1 MIRRLL
7 VVAIAALFV
16 AGCGGSKYSDVKD
29 VMNTQMDIMEKF
41 ASSVDKASNG
51 QEIAD
56 AINEY
61 TGEMETHIKDIKAL
75 SEKYPELKDNKEPPA
90 ELKEMNE
97 KMQETSKKFAGAIV
111 KISMKYR
118 GDPAVAKAL
127 KEMGNVLQGMR

>member
-7 VVAIAALFV
+7 VVAIAALFI
-16 AGCGGSKYSDVKD
+16 AGCGGSKYGDVKD

-61 TGEMETHIKDIKAL
+61 TGEMETLIKDIKAL
-75 SEKYPELKDNKEPPA
+75 SEKYPELKENKEPPA

-118 GDPAVAKAL
+118 GDPAVGKAL
-127 KEMGNVLQGMR
+127 KEMGNVMQSMR